1 MEREIKLSPVMAKT
15 ASEIFAAPDIAPFLG
30 PLERTDMETVYFT
43 DSQGVLEGLKAA
55 LRLRRENGVSVCCF
69 KMEKAV
75 GRALSERLE
84 LSCEAP
90 DIKSGAHDL
99 ALMPEMPESAK
110 NTLLNGELLPVCS
123 CVFTR
128 THGVFEKDG
137 LSFVLSYDTGEL
149 SKGKAKGSIC
159 ELELEHV
166 SGDISLMEK
175 LADGICA
182 KYGLS
187 PCSLSKYQRAMALM
201 DTDEKAL

>member
-1 MEREIKLSPVMAKT
+1 
-15 ASEIFAAPDIAPFLG
+15 
-30 PLERTDMETVYFT
+30 
-43 DSQGVLEGLKAA
+43 
-55 LRLRRENGVSVCCF
+55 
-69 KMEKAV
+69 MEKQKALEEEFTRELVANALAAQELGCRTQRLIQDAQRRGGAEAV
-75 GRALSERLE
+75 RAMLARRQATPDAHLLARAGRLE

-175 LADGICA
+175 LADDICA